1 MTTDSFNALLTP
13 FESRNLTLPNRVVM
27 APMTRMFSPA
37 GVPGADVAEYYRK
50 RAAGGV
56 GLIIT
61 EGAYIPDPAVG
72 PGRRIPHLHGD
83 DAAAGWATVVE
94 QVHAEGGKIAPQLW
108 HLGVARGSAPKF
120 NPDVESVSPS
130 GLALDGTPLGRAL
143 TVDDIEA
150 LIESYAAAAR
160 FAVDVGF
167 DALELHGAHGYL
179 LDQFMWRT
187 TNRRTD
193 EYGDPTAFPT
203 AVVRA
208 VRDAVGDDFA
218 IIYRFSQWKSD
229 QYDARI
235 ADTPGELGEIVTA
248 LTQAGVDILHAS
260 TRRFG
265 DVAFPDADEH
275 LSLAGWTRKLT
286 SVPTV
291 AVGSVGLDQ
300 VFTSSTGVGTTSAAA
315 TGIDSL
321 LSGFDAEQFDL
332 VALGRALLA
341 DPEWVHKHAR
351 GRADEIVAYDP
362 SFRERLI

>member
-1 MTTDSFNALLTP
+1 MTDSFGSLLEP
-13 FESRNLTLPNRVVM
+13 FASRNLTLPNRIVM
-27 APMTRMFSPA
+27 APMTRMFSPG

-56 GLIIT
+56 GLIVT

-72 PGRRIPHLHGD
+72 PGRRIPHLYGD
-83 DAAAGWATVVE
+83 DAAAGWAKVVE
-94 QVHAEGGKIAPQLW
+94 QVHAEGGKIVPQLW
-108 HLGVARGSAPKF
+108 HLGVVRGDNPKYR
-120 NPDVESVSPS
+120 PEVESVSPS

-143 TVDDIEA
+143 TAADIDA
-150 LIESYAAAAR
+150 LIDAYVKAAK

-167 DALELHGAHGYL
+167 DGLELHGAHGYL
-179 LDQFMWRT
+179 LDQFLWRK

-193 EYGDPTAFPT
+193 EYGVPTAFPT

-208 VRDAVGDDFA
+208 VRGAVGPDFA

-248 LTQAGVDILHAS
+248 LTDAGVDILHAS

-275 LSLAGWTRKLT
+275 LTLAGWTRKLS
-286 SVPTV
+286 SVPTIT
-291 AVGSVGLDQ
+291 VGSVGLDQ
-300 VFTSSTGVGTTSAAA
+300 VFTSAAGVGSGTAAA
-315 TGIDSL
+315 AGIDTL
-321 LSGFDAEQFDL
+321 LTGFDTEQFDL
-332 VALGRALLA
+332 VAVGRALLS
-341 DPEWVHKHAR
+341 DPDWVHKHAD

-362 SFRERLI
+362 TFRDRLI

>member
-1 MTTDSFNALLTP
+1 MTHSFAGLLAP
-13 FESRNLTLPNRVVM
+13 FTSRNLTLRNRIVM
-27 APMTRMFSPA
+27 APMTRMFSPG
-37 GVPGADVAEYYRK
+37 GVPGDDVAEYYRK

-61 EGAYIPDPAVG
+61 EGSYIPDPAVG
-72 PGRRIPHLHGD
+72 PGRRIPHLYGD
-83 DAAAGWATVVE
+83 EAAAGWAKVVE

-108 HLGVARGSAPKF
+108 HLGIARGTTPKF

-130 GLALDGTPLGRAL
+130 GLALDGTPAGRAL
-143 TVDDIEA
+143 TADDIDK
-150 LIESYAAAAR
+150 LIEAYVAAAR

-179 LDQFMWRT
+179 LDQFLWRA

-193 EYGDPTAFPT
+193 EWGEPTAFPT

-208 VRDAVGDDFA
+208 IRAAVGPDFPV
-218 IIYRFSQWKSD
+218 IYRFSQWKSN

-248 LTQAGVDILHAS
+248 LTEAGVDILHAS

-275 LSLAGWTRKLT
+275 LTLAGWTRKLS
-286 SVPTV
+286 SVPTIT
-291 AVGSVGLDQ
+291 VGSVGLDK
-300 VFTSSTGVGTTSAAA
+300 VFADRAGVGMTAARTA
-315 TGIDSL
+315 GIDSL
-321 LSGFDAEQFDL
+321 LTGFDDEQFDL
-332 VALGRALLA
+332 VAIGRALLS
-341 DPEWVHKHAR
+341 DPDWVHKHEQ
-351 GRADEIVAYDP
+351 GRADDIVDYDV
-362 SFRERLI
+362 SFQARLV